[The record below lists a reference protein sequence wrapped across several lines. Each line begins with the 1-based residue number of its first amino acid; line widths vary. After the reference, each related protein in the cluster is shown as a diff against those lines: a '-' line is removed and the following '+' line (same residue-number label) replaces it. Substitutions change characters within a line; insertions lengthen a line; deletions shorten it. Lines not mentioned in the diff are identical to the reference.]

1 MYRNV
6 FIRIGCL
13 LLFGVAVAE
22 SPAGGGYPW
31 IVDGWLWMG
40 IRDLT
45 TSRQVP
51 MAVSAL
57 MVAAA
62 IVGRWLPSCAIT
74 VRRPVRWALVLAL
87 ACGAA
92 FWLLRVRVWY
102 GDLVG
107 IDQEPLPFWTVETAE
122 PLGAYTF
129 YYTMHAAAALGIKG
143 STALALVSTVMG
155 AAALVA
161 IFLWARLVT
170 AEWPLLLAM
179 FTTSGFMLMFCG
191 YPEKGT
197 PKSLPLMCWYV
208 YFGTRELRE
217 RRPWLQ
223 GSSGLFLSLAL
234 LMHGSVLCWLPA
246 HAWYVWRRAPWRQAA
261 FGIAAFLLPLAA
273 ILCYALWLGPPC
285 QHPGSGYFR
294 VCAVGGPWGNVAAP
308 WQWFKQYCI
317 TNCGYDFWSLGHAI
331 DTLNCLLVLAPVA
344 LLCFPEA
351 LARSRDDLQRWL
363 ALGALGC
370 VFLSATWF
378 PVFGYVRDW
387 DIFAITPLALSYH
400 AGFIAAS
407 DVPAP
412 QFRSLALAWI
422 AGSALHAASWWRFFH
437 VIALAAVGGAERVAS
452 LLLRGLVHPTLLGV

>member
-22 SPAGGGYPW
+22 SPAVGGYPW
-31 IVDGWLWMG
+31 IVDGWLWVG

-45 TSRQVP
+45 TNRQVP
-51 MAVSAL
+51 IAVSAL

-62 IVGRWLPSCAIT
+62 ILGRWLPSCAIT

-87 ACGAA
+87 AGGSV
-92 FWLLRVRVWY
+92 FWLLRVRLWY

-107 IDQEPLPFWTVETAE
+107 IDKEPLPFWTVETAE

-143 STALALVSTVMG
+143 STALALVSTVLG
-155 AAALVA
+155 AGALVA

-179 FTTSGFMLMFCG
+179 FMTSGFVLMFCG

-217 RRPWLQ
+217 RRTWLQ
-223 GSSGLFLSLAL
+223 AGSGLFLALAA

-246 HAWYVWRRAPWRQAA
+246 HAWYVWRRARWRQAA
-261 FGIAAFLLPLAA
+261 VGVASFLFPM
-273 ILCYALWLGPPC
+273 IVMLCYGIWFG
-285 QHPGSGYFR
+285 QR
-294 VCAVGGPWGNVAAP
+294 VGGTWGNVAAP
-308 WQWFKQYCI
+308 WQWFKKYCI

-331 DTLNCLLVLAPVA
+331 DILNCLLVLAPVA

-351 LARSRDDLQRWL
+351 LLRSRDDLQRWL

-370 VFLSATWF
+370 LFLSLTWF

-387 DIFAITPLALSYH
+387 DIFAITPLVISYH
-400 AGFIAAS
+400 AAFIAAS
-407 DVPAP
+407 DIPAP

-422 AGSALHAASWWRFFH
+422 VGSALHAATWWRFFH
-437 VIALAAVGGAERVAS
+437 LIAVSVVGGAERVAS
-452 LLLRGLVHPTLLGV
+452 LFLRSLDLLGV